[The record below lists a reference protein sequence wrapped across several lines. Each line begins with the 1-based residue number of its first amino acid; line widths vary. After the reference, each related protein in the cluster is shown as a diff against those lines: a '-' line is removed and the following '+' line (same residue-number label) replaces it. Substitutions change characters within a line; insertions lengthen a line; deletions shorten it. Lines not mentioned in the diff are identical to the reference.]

1 MSRIF
6 DALKK
11 ARGAA
16 PPPAAVP
23 PPTPVPA
30 PVPAVFRPPGPVAA
44 VRPAVPPPALAPW
57 SLPTA
62 LPEDVQR
69 EMSALRVGLEAALG
83 DRVPRVVAFHA
94 SVAGEGATSIARQFV
109 LSLARGSE
117 VPVLLVD
124 ANAQRPTW
132 TAPRGA
138 PPVARDPEAARI
150 SVLPLAERHAAEG
163 RILPGT
169 LRDAV
174 DALAGGFEWIVVDG
188 PPVLEAADAAALAAA
203 VDGVV
208 LVVQAGRTKRPV
220 LARSADILRK
230 SGARVL
236 GTVLNRRRL
245 EIPDFLYRRL

>member
-1 MSRIF
+1 MSRIL

-30 PVPAVFRPPGPVAA
+30 PVPAAFRPPGPAAA
-44 VRPAVPPPALAPW
+44 VRPAAPPPALAPW

-69 EMSALRVGLEAALG
+69 EMAALRVGLEAALG

-94 SVAGEGATSIARQFV
+94 SVAGEGATSVARHFT

-117 VPVLLVD
+117 APVLLVD
-124 ANAQRPTW
+124 AHAQRPTW
-132 TAPRGA
+132 TAARGA
-138 PPVARDPEAARI
+138 PPARDPEAARI

-169 LRDAV
+169 LRDAL

-188 PPVLEAADAAALAAA
+188 PPVLEAPDAPALAAA

-230 SGARVL
+230 SGARIL